1 MAHYSQEPE
10 LLDAFN
16 NDLDIHSRTAALV
29 YSVREEDVTPDQR
42 RSAKVVNFGIM
53 YGAGPFRMSKELGIS
68 MKDAKE
74 LIETYFK
81 TYPGIQTY
89 IQKTIEEAH
98 TRGYV
103 HTLGGRKRYAQALG
117 TSNINIQKAEERAL
131 INMPIQG
138 SAAELVKIAMIN
150 IHNEIKKH
158 KYKTKMILQIHDE
171 LIFEVPKYEIENIS
185 KLVKFEME
193 NAVKLSIPL
202 KVDFN
207 WGVSWYE
214 AH

>member
-1 MAHYSQEPE
+1 
-10 LLDAFN
+10 
-16 NDLDIHSRTAALV
+16 
-29 YSVREEDVTPDQR
+29 
-42 RSAKVVNFGIM
+42 
-53 YGAGPFRMSKELGIS
+53 
-68 MKDAKE
+68 MKDAKK
-74 LIETYFK
+74 LIDTYFE
-81 TYPGIQTY
+81 TYPGIQIY
-89 IQKTIEEAH
+89 IQKTIEDAH
-98 TRGYV
+98 MRGYV
-103 HTLGGRKRYAQALG
+103 STLGGRRRYAQALG
-117 TSNINIQKAEERAL
+117 TSNLNIQKAEERAL

-138 SAAELVKIAMIN
+138 TAAELVKIAMIN
-150 IHNEIKKH
+150 IHNKIREN

-207 WGVSWYE
+207 WGTSWYD